1 MIFPINTVTEGNN
14 LPDEINIMIEIPKD
28 SSIKYEIDVK
38 TGAIFVDRILPTAMS
53 YPCNYG
59 FIPKT
64 SEDDGGPVDAFV
76 LMNNPLEIMS
86 VIRCRPVAV
95 LVTEDQDGQDSKIIA
110 VPITKIDSSFSEVTD
125 LDNIPG
131 HIFSRL
137 KHFVEHH
144 KDLEEGKYVK
154 VRGWESKEFSKKI
167 ISQAAEKYSNEHR

>member
-1 MIFPINTVTEGNN
+1 MIFPIDTVTAGNN
-14 LPDEINIMIEIPKD
+14 LPDEINVMIEIPID

-38 TGAIFVDRILPTAMS
+38 TGTIFVDRILPTAMS

-64 SEDDGGPVDAFV
+64 SEDDGDPVDTFV
-76 LMNNPLEIMS
+76 LMNKPLEIMS

-110 VPITKIDSSFSEVTD
+110 VPIPKIDSSFSEVTD
-125 LDNIPG
+125 LDNIPSQ
-131 HIFSRL
+131 ILSRL

-154 VRGWESKEFSKKI
+154 VKGWESKEFSKKI
-167 ISQAAEKYSNEHR
+167 IFQAAEKYNNEHK